1 MTQIYHVIQSTSDRH
16 VLDPERGMV
25 LRREIEMKPADTAA
39 IKHGEDTYQVAND
52 KTFDVPEHVAAHF
65 LRQPGWHQGPNPF
78 AEQEAEPEKPAR
90 AKAKATAA
98 G

>member
-1 MTQIYHVIQSTSDRH
+1 MTQIYHVIQSTSDRY
-16 VLDPERGMV
+16 VLDPDRGMV
-25 LRREIEMKPADTAA
+25 QRRELVMKASDVAA
-39 IKHGEDTYQVAND
+39 IKHGEDTYEVASD
-52 KTFDVPEHVAAHF
+52 GTFDVPEHVAAHF

-78 AEQEAEPEKPAR
+78 AEAEPEPEKPAR